1 MLVLASELGL
11 RRSEIAKLRLSD
23 VRGDVLIVRGKGEKD
38 VPIPLTRPVAED
50 IDRYL
55 LRRTK
60 MVREC
65 LRRGAV
71 KIPDELLIY
80 RRGAELRPYT
90 PKSITDKIGEA
101 GKAVGIQLSPHD
113 CRRSCGRE
121 IYRATGNILAV
132 NCLLRHRKL
141 DQTIQ
146 YVGAGLED
154 ARIAMEARDAKKAL
168 TAPLEEMPVIARP

>member
-23 VRGDVLIVRGKGEKD
+23 VRGDVMIVRGKGEKN

-55 LRRTK
+55 IRRTK
-60 MVREC
+60 LVREC
-65 LRRGAV
+65 LRRGAAHV
-71 KIPDELLIY
+71 PDELLIY
-80 RRGAELRPYT
+80 RRGAELRPYS
-90 PKSITDKIGEA
+90 PKSVTDKIGEA
-101 GKAVGIQLSPHD
+101 GKMVGIKLSPHD

-121 IYRATGNILAV
+121 IYLATRDILAV
-132 NCLLRHRKL
+132 NTLLRHRKL

-154 ARIAMEARDAKKAL
+154 ARRAMEARDAKKAS
-168 TAPLEEMPVIARP
+168 TAPLEEMPVIVRP